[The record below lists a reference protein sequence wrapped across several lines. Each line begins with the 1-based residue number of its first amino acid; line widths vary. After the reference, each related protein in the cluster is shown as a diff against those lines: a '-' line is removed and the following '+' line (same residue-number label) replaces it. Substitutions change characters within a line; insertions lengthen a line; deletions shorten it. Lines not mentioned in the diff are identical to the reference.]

1 MTRKFAKLFETSLG
15 QILVMR
21 QSCDEGPEIGFFFD
35 PGVDGLGVCQFKI
48 GYPDSE
54 EGETL
59 ADAVFD
65 RIDEEAV
72 VKAATAQIANIK
84 EMFSGAE
91 A

>member
-1 MTRKFAKLFETSLG
+1 MTRKFAKLFETTLG

-21 QSCDEGPEIGFFFD
+21 QSGDEGPEIAFFFD
-35 PGVDGLGVCQFKI
+35 PGVDGLGVCHFKI

-54 EGETL
+54 EGEAS
-59 ADAVFD
+59 ADAVFE

-72 VKAATAQIANIK
+72 VKAASAQIANIK